1 MFARTNKVQT
11 EIYMGIGEL
20 FILAVALAM
29 DAFAVSIC
37 KGLASK
43 ENYIKTGLVCG
54 IWFGFFQALM
64 PFIGWLIIKLAE
76 LFGGAIVADYINSYS
91 AYIAFAL
98 LMFLGVKMIVEAVK
112 EMIEAKR
119 EAADGVCLCDCND
132 EKNSS
137 LAPRVMIVF
146 AIATSIDALAAGLP
160 LAAVNAN
167 IFIAV
172 TFIGVVTFLCSFIG
186 SAVGARIGSKFS
198 AKAEVAGGLILCALG
213 IKILVEYF
221 VK

>member
-64 PFIGWLIIKLAE
+64 PFIGWLLGSTVAE
-76 LFGGAIVADYINSYS
+76 YIDSYS

-146 AIATSIDALAAGLP
+146 AIATSIDALAAGLS

>member
-1 MFARTNKVQT
+1 
-11 EIYMGIGEL
+11 MGIGEL

-64 PFIGWLIIKLAE
+64 PFIGWLLGSTVAE
-76 LFGGAIVADYINSYS
+76 YIDSYS

-146 AIATSIDALAAGLP
+146 AIATSIDALAAGLS